1 MMYVVKVVSEVT
13 PDISIDQQ
21 KWCRKHPLSR
31 VKREK
36 YDVVE

>member
-1 MMYVVKVVSEVT
+1 MWVKGVRV
-13 PDISIDQQ
+13 IDGIIIEQQ
-21 KWCRKHPLSR
+21 KRCRKHPLSR